1 MVVSLQIVIDC
12 ADPDR
17 LARFWANALHYQI
30 QDPPTGYQSWEQFL
44 QAQGIPQED
53 WNKASAI
60 IDPHGIG
67 PRIFFQ
73 RVPEPKTGKNRVHL
87 DLNQSL
93 PGTAPEERRQ
103 LVDIEVE
110 HLKSLRANE
119 LYRKEEHN
127 EYWVTMADPEENEF
141 CVQ

>member
-12 ADPDR
+12 ADPAR
-17 LARFWANALHYQI
+17 LAEFWVNALHYQI
-30 QDPPTGYQSWEQFL
+30 QNPPTGYQSWEQFL

-60 IDPHGIG
+60 IDPQGIK

-73 RVPEPKTGKNRVHL
+73 RVPEQKTGKNRVHI
-87 DLNQSL
+87 DLNQSQ

-103 LVDIEVE
+103 LVDTEVE
-110 HLKSLRANE
+110 RLKSLGANE
-119 LYRKEEHN
+119 LYRKEELN
-127 EYWVTMADPEENEF
+127 EYWVTMTDPEGNEF

>member
-12 ADPDR
+12 ADPAQ
-17 LARFWANALHYQI
+17 LAEFWANALHYQI
-30 QDPPTGYQSWEQFL
+30 QNPPAGYQSWEQFL
-44 QAQGIPQED
+44 QAQGIPQAD

-60 IDPHGIG
+60 VDPQGNR

-73 RVPEPKTGKNRVHL
+73 RVPEPKTVKNRVHI

-93 PGTAPEERRQ
+93 PGTPLEERRQ
-103 LVDIEVE
+103 HVDTEVE
-110 HLKSLRANE
+110 RLKSLGANE
-119 LYRKEEHN
+119 LYSKEEYH
-127 EYWVTMADPEENEF
+127 EYWVTMADPEGNEF